1 MVRMLACAILL
12 AVTSGLSGGHWPLQL
27 GAGPAPRVCA
37 RPEVSSWALGGD
49 AWCSWWVLAAAVGCC
64 VPCHSWQC
72 WGLGG
77 SLGSRSGSGAVP
89 SRAVVCALCP
99 AGPMC
104 ALCPAGTVPGTV
116 CALCPMGS
124 VPCARHNLC
133 PVAVWQHLHHGARCC
148 SWLLSLFHLS
158 PSSPPLLPG
167 PQCLSLSL
175 LPVLSVKSLSWSCA
189 LCSRSNS
196 CHSGQW
202 PKTAAAVQC
211 LSQSLGFACL
221 LPFSSPAPGSSQS
234 VSSSNPW

>member
-1 MVRMLACAILL
+1 MVLVLGVGSCCGLLCPLSQL
-12 AVTSGLSGGHWPLQL
+12 AVL
-27 GAGPAPRVCA
+27 GA
-37 RPEVSSWALGGD
+37 
-49 AWCSWWVLAAAVGCC
+49 
-64 VPCHSWQC
+64 
-72 WGLGG
+72 WGLTGQQERFWSCAQQG
-77 SLGSRSGSGAVP
+77 CGVCPVP
-89 SRAVVCALCP
+89 SRADVCPVPGRDCSWHSLCP
-99 AGPMC
+99 VPSGIC
-104 ALCPAGTVPGTV
+104 AQ
-116 CALCPMGS
+116 
-124 VPCARHNLC
+124 HNLC
-133 PVAVWQHLHHGARCC
+133 PVTVWQHLHHGARCC

-175 LPVLSVKSLSWSCA
+175 LPVLSVKSPSWSCA